1 MGIKMKIIKKIRIFV
16 ITAALF
22 FLVTMPFRKLFGMT
36 GLTEVRPA
44 SAFPTAFGILFGG
57 IGAFGC
63 AAGNFAADLLS
74 GYPIQVCLYG
84 FIAQFLYGWIP
95 HLMWCGR
102 QKKKKGKKKEKRKE
116 KRKDRKKDNSPDEEN
131 GIWFNSAKDVRRYMG
146 IVFVDSLLMAVM
158 LGGMLHF
165 LGLGTFWSQSTLLLF
180 FNNLVFS
187 ILLGIPVILIC
198 SMAGGQERRYL
209 LTLNV
214 RFVLI
219 FLVLSMLSSG
229 LMGIASYVEAVHYT
243 KDALQLWN
251 RVYIRVSV
259 DFFVLCGVSVCF
271 LQYLQEK
278 ITIPIEKLSKVAI
291 EYADR
296 KRRISDEMEKEGS
309 ENDMA
314 VWMEECREL
323 ARVSGEPGY
332 LAAAFWKMM
341 QDVGYYIQ
349 NMTKITAE
357 KEKIRTELTVA
368 ARLQADMLPETEGA
382 FIDRKEFS
390 IAAVMMPAK
399 GVGGDFYDFFL
410 LDEDHLVLIMADVS
424 GKGVPAALF
433 MVVSRTLIRS
443 HIMSFI
449 MAGNSLEQAVGE
461 INDRLCG
468 NNKNGMFVTA
478 WIGILTLSTGDLVFV
493 NAGHCHPLIRKQ
505 NGECRYDT
513 AMGGLV
519 LAGMEGTPY
528 RKSQICINKE
538 DTLLLYT
545 DGVTE
550 ATSIKEELYGEGRLK
565 TVAEKE
571 NIRTPEELLK
581 EIWEDISRFQ
591 QDTEQF
597 DDITMIA
604 LTYHGTV
611 YEKKTGIPDMEYIRE
626 FADFVEET
634 LRKKGISMKT
644 IIKIQMAVDEVFSN
658 ICYYSGAK
666 EVTLGIAVE
675 EGVQA
680 ENKKLMERE
689 ICLYFEDDGIPYN
702 PMEKPDPDVE
712 ELLEDRKKGG
722 LGIYLVKK
730 RMDWMGYKYIDGK
743 NHLICKKKDI
753 CDEREEQKDADGT
766 EERQTGFYS

>member
-1 MGIKMKIIKKIRIFV
+1 MGIKMKIIKKINIFIV
-16 ITAALF
+16 TAILF
-22 FLVTMPFRKLFGMT
+22 FLVTMPFRKLFGMA

-44 SAFPTAFGILFGG
+44 SAFPTAFGILFGAT
-57 IGAFGC
+57 GALGC
-63 AAGNFAADLLS
+63 AVGNFAADLIS
-74 GYPIQVCLYG
+74 GYPLQVCLYG
-84 FIAQFLYGWIP
+84 LIAQFLYGWIP
-95 HLMWCGR
+95 HFMWHWGR
-102 QKKKKGKKKEKRKE
+102 KKKEKSR
-116 KRKDRKKDNSPDEEN
+116 
-131 GIWFNSAKDVRRYMG
+131 IWFNNAKDVRRYMG
-146 IVFVDSLLMAVM
+146 IVFLDSLLMAVM

-165 LGLGTFWSQSTLLLF
+165 LGLGIFWSQSTLLLF

-187 ILLGIPVILIC
+187 VLLGIPIILLC
-198 SMAGGQERRYL
+198 SMAGGQERRHVM
-209 LTLNV
+209 TLNV

-219 FLVLSMLSSG
+219 FLVLSMLSAS
-229 LMGIASYVEAVHYT
+229 LMGISSYAEAIHYT

-271 LQYLQEK
+271 LQYLQNK

-291 EYADR
+291 GYADR
-296 KRRISDEMEKEGS
+296 KRQVAGEPEDKDKEK
-309 ENDMA
+309 DIA
-314 VWMEECREL
+314 VWMRECREL
-323 ARVSGEPGY
+323 ARLSGEPGY

-349 NMTKITAE
+349 NMTKITEE

-390 IAAVMMPAK
+390 IAAVMIPAK

-410 LDEDHLVLIMADVS
+410 LDEDRLVLVMADVS

-443 HIMSFI
+443 HIMSHI
-449 MAGNSLEQAVGE
+449 MAGHSLEQAVEE
-461 INDRLCG
+461 INDRLCS

-478 WIGILTLSTGDLVFV
+478 WIGILTLSTGELVFV
-493 NAGHCHPLIRKQ
+493 NAGHCRPLIRKK
-505 NGECRYDT
+505 NGDCCYDT
-513 AMGGLV
+513 TFGGLV
-519 LAGMEGTPY
+519 LAGMEGAPY
-528 RKSQICINKE
+528 HKSQIHINKE

-550 ATSIKEELYGEGRLK
+550 ATSIREELYGEGRLK

-611 YEKKTGIPDMEYIRE
+611 YKKKTGVPDMEYIRE
-626 FADFVEET
+626 YADFVEET
-634 LRKKGISMKT
+634 LKEKGVSMKT
-644 IIKIQMAVDEVFSN
+644 IIKIQMAVDEIFSN
-658 ICYYSGAK
+658 ICYYSRAK

-675 EGVQA
+675 ESSPA
-680 ENKKLMERE
+680 ESGSLEERE
-689 ICLYFEDDGIPYN
+689 VCLYFEDDGIPYN
-702 PMEKPDPDVE
+702 PLDRPDPDVE
-712 ELLEDRKKGG
+712 EMLEDRKKGG

-730 RMDWMGYKYIDGK
+730 RMDWMGYKYTGGK
-743 NHLICKKKDI
+743 NHLICKKKDT
-753 CDEREEQKDADGT
+753 DYGKESQDDAD
-766 EERQTGFYS
+766 

>member
-1 MGIKMKIIKKIRIFV
+1 MKIIKKIKIFV
-16 ITAALF
+16 ITSILF
-22 FLVTMPFRKLFGMT
+22 FLVTMPFRKLFGMA

-44 SAFPTAFGILFGG
+44 SAFPTAFGILFGAA
-57 IGAFGC
+57 GAFGC
-63 AAGNFAADLLS
+63 AAGNLAADLLS

-95 HLMWCGR
+95 HRMWHWGR
-102 QKKKKGKKKEKRKE
+102 KKKEK
-116 KRKDRKKDNSPDEEN
+116 N
-131 GIWFNSAKDVRRYMG
+131 GIRFHSAKDVRRYMG
-146 IVFVDSLLMAVM
+146 IVFLDSLLMAVM

-187 ILLGIPVILIC
+187 VLLGIPIILLC
-198 SMAGGQERRYL
+198 SMAGGQERRHV

-214 RFVLI
+214 RFVLV
-219 FLVLSMLSSG
+219 FLILSMLSAG
-229 LMGIASYVEAVHYT
+229 LMGIASYAEAVHYT
-243 KDALQLWN
+243 KDMLQLWN

-271 LQYLQEK
+271 LQYLQNK
-278 ITIPIEKLSKVAI
+278 ITIPIEKLSRVAI
-291 EYADR
+291 GYADR
-296 KRRISDEMEKEGS
+296 KRQVAGSPEDERGESDMT
-309 ENDMA
+309 A
-314 VWMEECREL
+314 WMQECREL
-323 ARVSGEPGY
+323 ARLSGEPGY

-349 NMTKITAE
+349 NMTKITEE

-390 IAAVMMPAK
+390 IAAAMIPAK

-410 LDEDHLVLIMADVS
+410 LDEDRLVLVMADVS

-443 HIMSFI
+443 HIMGHI
-449 MAGNSLEQAVGE
+449 MAGHSLEQAVEE
-461 INDRLCG
+461 INDRLCS

-478 WIGILTLSTGDLVFV
+478 WIGILTLSTGELVFV
-493 NAGHCHPLIRKQ
+493 NAGHCRPLIRKQ
-505 NGECRYDT
+505 NSGCYYDT
-513 AMGGLV
+513 TLGGLV
-519 LAGMEGTPY
+519 LAGMEGAPY
-528 RKSQICINKE
+528 RKSRIHMNKE
-538 DTLLLYT
+538 DILLLYT

-550 ATSIKEELYGEGRLK
+550 ATSIREELYGEGRLK

-581 EIWEDISRFQ
+581 EIWDDISRFQ

-611 YEKKTGIPDMEYIRE
+611 YEKKTGIPDMEHIRE
-626 FADFVEET
+626 FADYVEET
-634 LRKKGISMKT
+634 LREKGVSMKT
-644 IIKIQMAVDEVFSN
+644 IIKIQMAVDEIFSN
-658 ICYYSGAK
+658 ICYYSKAK

-675 EGVQA
+675 ENGAA
-680 ENKKLMERE
+680 ENGIPKERE

-702 PMEKPDPDVE
+702 PLERPDPNVE

-730 RMDWMGYKYIDGK
+730 RMDWMGYKYTGGK
-743 NHLICKKKDI
+743 NHLICKKKD
-753 CDEREEQKDADGT
+753 ADYKKESQNDT
-766 EERQTGFYS
+766 D